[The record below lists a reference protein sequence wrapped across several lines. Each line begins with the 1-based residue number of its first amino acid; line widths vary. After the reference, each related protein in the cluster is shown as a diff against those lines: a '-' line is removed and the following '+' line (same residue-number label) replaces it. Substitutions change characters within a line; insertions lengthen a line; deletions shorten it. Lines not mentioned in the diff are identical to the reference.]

1 MKDKVENVAILSMS
15 DKEIGDA
22 LKIVS
27 AYCLLTDFDACISS
41 CLLYHASAE
50 HTFAERDK
58 LIMLNGFCLSVRL
71 SHAGVC

>member
-27 AYCLLTDFDACISS
+27 ANCLLVYLLILMPVYLLACFIMRQQSKP
-41 CLLYHASAE
+41 LLNV
-50 HTFAERDK
+50 
-58 LIMLNGFCLSVRL
+58 IMLEGFCLSIRL